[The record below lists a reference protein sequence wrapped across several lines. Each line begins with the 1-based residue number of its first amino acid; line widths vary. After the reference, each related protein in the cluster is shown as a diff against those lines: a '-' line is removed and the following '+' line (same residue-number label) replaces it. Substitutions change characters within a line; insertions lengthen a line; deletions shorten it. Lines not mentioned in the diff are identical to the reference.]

1 MPRACRC
8 HRSSNKPGSRPAA
21 AVVAVV
27 RRPHPHRPLRQR
39 PRAESAAL
47 GMDISRFFIDRPR
60 FAAVLSIFI
69 FLIGLLAIFQ
79 LPISEYPEVAPPQV
93 VVRAQF
99 PGANPRVISETV
111 AAPLEEAVNGV
122 EGLLYYESQGTSDG
136 GMTLTV
142 TFKVGTD
149 AEAAETAVQNR
160 VQRALP
166 RLPEIVRQV
175 GVTTEK
181 QASNLTMV
189 VHLVSPDNSRDA
201 LYLRNYGVL
210 QVRDDLQR
218 VPGMGSVLLFGGGD
232 YAMRVWLDPGK
243 LAARNLTASDVVGA
257 IREQNTQVAAGVVG
271 APPSTTGTEFQLSVN
286 AQGRLS
292 TEAQF
297 ADIIVR
303 TDTTSGAM
311 VRLKD
316 VGRVEMS
323 SNSYGLRS
331 LLNNKEAAA
340 IAIFQAP
347 GSNALALSDGVRA
360 RMEALKPNFPDGVDY
375 AIVYDPTRFVQTSI
389 EKVVVTLIEA
399 VLLVVLVVI
408 VFLQTWRASIIPLL
422 AVPVSIVGT
431 FAALLALGFSINT
444 LTLFGLVLAIGIV
457 VDDAIVV
464 VENVERNIERGLT
477 PHDATVQ
484 AMREVSGPIVAIA
497 LVLCAVFVP
506 LAFVPGLSGQF
517 YKQFAV
523 TIAISTVISAF
534 NSLTLSPALS
544 ALLLRPHD
552 APKDGLTRGMD
563 KLFGGFFRGFNRF
576 FKRSSNAYGRGVGG
590 VLRRKTVSL
599 VVYGLLLALTAF
611 MFIRT
616 PSGFV
621 PAPDKQY
628 LIGIAQLPAGASLD
642 RTDAVIRE
650 MSAIALKVPG
660 IVDAVA
666 FPGLSIAGFSAA
678 PNEGL
683 IFFGLEGFD
692 QRTSA
697 DKSKFA
703 ILGQVNG
710 ALQSIQ
716 GARIFVVPPPAVDGL
731 GAAGGFKVQVQ
742 DRGGLGEQAL
752 YGSVWGILGPIYG
765 NPKTSIGTPFSSYDI
780 NVPQLLADVDRVRAQ
795 QMGVRLSD
803 IYDTLQINLGS
814 LYVNDFNRFG
824 KTYQVIVQ
832 ADAPFRSQ
840 AGDITQLKTRNAKG
854 EMVPLAALMT
864 VEPTFGPTRVTR
876 YNGFPSADING
887 APNPGFSSGQA
898 EGEIETLLKSLPRGM
913 SYEWTDLSYQDRLT
927 RDVAIPGLGIKLPTL
942 AAVLTL
948 SVLLV
953 VLVLAAQYESWTLP
967 LAIILIVPMGVMS
980 ALIGVWMSSLPPFM
994 QAGDLN
1000 IFTQVALVVLVGLA
1014 CKNAILIVEFAKELE
1029 EQGKAMKDAVL
1040 EACRLRLR
1048 PILMTSI
1055 AFCAGVIP
1063 LILGSGAGSEMR
1075 RAMGIAVF
1083 SGMLGVTLFGI
1094 FLTPVFYALVRGS
1107 TERRRAKA
1115 ATLRAQIDASAHAVE
1130 DDNGNGGAR

>member
-1 MPRACRC
+1 
-8 HRSSNKPGSRPAA
+8 
-21 AVVAVV
+21 
-27 RRPHPHRPLRQR
+27 
-39 PRAESAAL
+39 
-47 GMDISRFFIDRPR
+47 MDISRFFIDRPR

-69 FLIGLLAIFQ
+69 FLIGLLAIFR

-111 AAPLEEAVNGV
+111 AAPLEEAINGV
-122 EGLLYYESQGTSDG
+122 ENLLYFDSQATADG

-142 TFKVGTD
+142 TFKVGTSPD
-149 AEAAETAVQNR
+149 AAETAVQNR
-160 VQRALP
+160 VNRALP
-166 RLPEIVRQV
+166 RLPDIVRQI

-189 VHLVSPDNSRDA
+189 VHLASPDNSRDA
-201 LYLRNYGVL
+201 LYLRNYGRL
-210 QVRDDLQR
+210 NVRDELLR
-218 VPGMGSVLLFGGGD
+218 VPGMGSVLMFGAGD
-232 YAMRVWLDPGK
+232 YAMRVWLDPNK
-243 LAARNLTASDVVGA
+243 LNARGLTAGDVVAA
-257 IREQNTQVAAGVVG
+257 IREQNAQVAAGVVG
-271 APPSTTGTEFQLSVN
+271 AAPAPAGTEFQLSIN
-286 AQGRLS
+286 TPGRLS
-292 TEAQF
+292 TEEEF
-297 ADIIVR
+297 AAIIVR
-303 TDTTSGAM
+303 SDTASGAL

-316 VGRVEMS
+316 VGRVEIS
-323 SNSYGLRS
+323 GNTYALRS

-340 IAIFQAP
+340 IAVFQAP
-347 GSNALALSDGVRA
+347 GSNALALSNDVRA
-360 RMEALKPNFPDGVDY
+360 TMKRLKPSFPAGVDY

-389 EKVVVTLIEA
+389 EKVVQTLIEA

-422 AVPVSIVGT
+422 AVPVSVVGT

-464 VENVERNIERGLT
+464 VENVERNIEAGLT

-517 YKQFAV
+517 YQQFAV
-523 TIAISTVISAF
+523 TITISTLISAF
-534 NSLTLSPALS
+534 NSLTLSPAL
-544 ALLLRPHD
+544 AAILLRPHD
-552 APKDGLTRGMD
+552 APKDGLTRAMD
-563 KLFGGFFRGFNRF
+563 AAFGRFFRAFDRGFRRNSER
-576 FKRSSNAYGRGVGG
+576 YGRGVSGI
-590 VLRRKTVSL
+590 LKRK
-599 VVYGLLLALTAF
+599 GLALGVYALLIAATLALF
-611 MFIRT
+611 ARL
-616 PSGFV
+616 PAGFV

-660 IVDAVA
+660 IVDSVA

-678 PNEGL
+678 PNEG
-683 IFFGLEGFD
+683 IVFFGLEDFD
-692 QRTSA
+692 KRTTP

-703 ILGQVNG
+703 ILGAVNG
-710 ALQSIQ
+710 AIQQIQ
-716 GARIFVVPPPAVDGL
+716 GARMFVVPPPAVDGL
-731 GAAGGFKVQVQ
+731 GSAGGFKIQVQ
-742 DRGGLGEQAL
+742 DRAGLGEQAL
-752 YGSVWGILGPIYG
+752 FGAVWGTLGQVYG
-765 NPKTSIGTPFSSYDI
+765 NPKTSIGTPFSTYDI
-780 NVPQLLADVDRVRAQ
+780 NVPQLFADVNRTRAK
-795 QMGVRLSD
+795 QMGVPLGS

-814 LYVNDFNRFG
+814 LYVNDFSRFG

-832 ADAPFRSQ
+832 ADAPFRAQ
-840 AGDITQLKTRNAKG
+840 ADDILRLKARNDRGQL
-854 EMVPLAALMT
+854 VSLATLMK

-876 YNGFPSADING
+876 YNGYPSADING

-898 EGEIETLLKSLPRGM
+898 EAEIEALLTQLPRGIT
-913 SYEWTDLSYQDRLT
+913 YEWTELSYQDRLT
-927 RDVAIPGLGIKLPTL
+927 RDVAVPGTQWRVPTL
-942 AAVLTL
+942 AAVLAL

-967 LAIILIVPMGVMS
+967 LAIVLIVPLGVLA
-980 ALIGVWMSSLPPFM
+980 ALFGVWVSSFPPFL

-1029 EQGKAMKDAVL
+1029 ERGRGCIDAIV

-1055 AFCAGVIP
+1055 AFCAGVLP

-1094 FLTPVFYALVRGS
+1094 FLTPVFYALLRQG
-1107 TERRRAKA
+1107 TAQRRARA
-1115 ATLRAQIDASAHAVE
+1115 EALRAAIDASAHPPSVA
-1130 DDNGNGGAR
+1130 DNPAPPTREGQP

>member
-1 MPRACRC
+1 
-8 HRSSNKPGSRPAA
+8 
-21 AVVAVV
+21 
-27 RRPHPHRPLRQR
+27 
-39 PRAESAAL
+39 
-47 GMDISRFFIDRPR
+47 MDISRFFIDRPR

-69 FLIGLLAIFQ
+69 FMIGAMSIFK
-79 LPISEYPEVAPPQV
+79 LPVSEYPEVAPPQI
-93 VVRAQF
+93 VVRAQY

-111 AAPLEEAVNGV
+111 ATPLEEQISGIEN
-122 EGLLYYESQGTSDG
+122 LLYFASQATADG
-136 GMTLTV
+136 AMSLTV
-142 TFKVGTD
+142 TFKIGTNP
-149 AEAAETAVQNR
+149 EAAETAVQNR
-160 VQRALP
+160 INRALP
-166 RLPEIVRQV
+166 RLPDIVRQI

-201 LYLRNYGVL
+201 LYLRNYGQL
-210 QVRDDLQR
+210 NVRDDLLR
-218 VPGMGSVLLFGGGD
+218 LPGMGSVLMFGAGE
-232 YAMRVWLDPGK
+232 YAMRIWLDPSK
-243 LAARNLTASDVVGA
+243 LAARSLTASDVVSA
-257 IREQNTQVAAGVVG
+257 IREQNAQVAAGVVG
-271 APPSTTGTEFQLSVN
+271 AAPARKGVEFELAIN
-286 AQGRLS
+286 TQGRL
-292 TEAQF
+292 TTQDQF

-303 TDTTSGAM
+303 ADTKTGAL
-311 VRLKD
+311 VRVKD
-316 VGRVEMS
+316 IGRVELS
-323 SNSYGLRS
+323 ANTYSLRS

-340 IAIFQAP
+340 IAVFQAP
-347 GSNALALSDGVRA
+347 GSNALALSNSVRA
-360 RMEALKPNFPDGVDY
+360 SMEKLKPNFPPGVDY

-534 NSLTLSPALS
+534 NSLTLSPAM
-544 ALLLRPHD
+544 AAILLRPHD
-552 APKDGLTRGMD
+552 APKDRVTRVMD
-563 KLFGGFFRGFNRF
+563 SVFGRFFAWFNRV

-590 VLRRKTVSL
+590 VLHRKSVALL
-599 VVYGLLLALTAF
+599 VYALLIAATLFLFA
-611 MFIRT
+611 RT

-628 LIGIAQLPAGASLD
+628 LVGIAQLPAGASLD
-642 RTDAVIRE
+642 RTEAVIRE

-660 IVDAVA
+660 IIDSVA

-678 PNEGL
+678 PNEG
-683 IFFGLEGFD
+683 IVFFGLESFD
-692 QRTSA
+692 KRTSP

-710 ALQSIQ
+710 AIQQIQ
-716 GARIFVVPPPAVDGL
+716 GARMFVVPPPAVDGL
-731 GAAGGFKVQVQ
+731 GAAGGFKLQVQ
-742 DRGGLGEQAL
+742 DRSGQGEQAL
-752 YGSVWGILGPIYG
+752 FGAVWGTLGQVYG
-765 NPKTSIGTPFSSYDI
+765 NPKSTIGTPFSTYDI
-780 NVPQLLADVDRVRAQ
+780 NVPQLQANVDRTRAK
-795 QMGVRLSD
+795 QMGVGLAD
-803 IYDTLQINLGS
+803 IYNTLQINLGS
-814 LYVNDFNRFG
+814 LYVNDFSQFG

-832 ADAPFRSQ
+832 ADAPFRADAQ
-840 AGDITQLKTRNAKG
+840 AITQLKTRNVSG
-854 EMVPLAALMT
+854 EMVPLSALMQ

-887 APNPGFSSGQA
+887 AAKPGFSSGQS
-898 EGEIETLLKSLPRGM
+898 EGEIEALLKQLPRGM
-913 SYEWTDLSYQDRLT
+913 AYEWTDLSYQDRLT
-927 RDVAIPGLGIKLPTL
+927 RDIAIPGTDIKVPTL
-942 AAVLTL
+942 AAVLAL
-948 SVLLV
+948 SVVLV

-967 LAIILIVPMGVMS
+967 LAIIMIVPMGVLS
-980 ALIGVWMSSLPPFM
+980 ALFGVWISSLPLFKQP
-994 QAGDLN
+994 GDLN

-1029 EQGKAMKDAVL
+1029 AQGRAVHEAVI

-1055 AFCAGVIP
+1055 AFCAGVVP
-1063 LILGSGAGSEMR
+1063 LIVGSGAGSEMR

-1094 FLTPVFYALVRGS
+1094 FLTPVFYALLRKG
-1107 TERRRAKA
+1107 TEKRRAHA
-1115 ATLRAQIDASAHAVE
+1115 AEVRAQVEASAHPPIEPASDQE
-1130 DDNGNGGAR
+1130 AAK

>member
-1 MPRACRC
+1 
-8 HRSSNKPGSRPAA
+8 
-21 AVVAVV
+21 
-27 RRPHPHRPLRQR
+27 
-39 PRAESAAL
+39 
-47 GMDISRFFIDRPR
+47 MDISRFFIDRPR

-69 FLIGLLAIFQ
+69 FMIGAMSIFK
-79 LPISEYPEVAPPQV
+79 LPVSEYPEVAPPQI
-93 VVRAQF
+93 VVRAQY

-111 AAPLEEAVNGV
+111 ATPLEEQISGIEN
-122 EGLLYYESQGTSDG
+122 LLYFASQATADG
-136 GMTLTV
+136 AMSLTV
-142 TFKVGTD
+142 TFKIGTNP
-149 AEAAETAVQNR
+149 EAAETAVQNR
-160 VQRALP
+160 INRALP
-166 RLPEIVRQV
+166 RLPDIVRQI

-201 LYLRNYGVL
+201 LYLRNYGQL
-210 QVRDDLQR
+210 NVRDDLLR
-218 VPGMGSVLLFGGGD
+218 LPGMGSVLMFGAGE
-232 YAMRVWLDPGK
+232 YAMRIWLDPSK
-243 LAARNLTASDVVGA
+243 LAARSLTASDVVSA
-257 IREQNTQVAAGVVG
+257 IREQNAQVAAGVVG
-271 APPSTTGTEFQLSVN
+271 AAPARKGVEFELAIN
-286 AQGRLS
+286 TQGRL
-292 TEAQF
+292 TTQDQF

-303 TDTTSGAM
+303 ADTKTGAL
-311 VRLKD
+311 VRVKD
-316 VGRVEMS
+316 IGRVELS
-323 SNSYGLRS
+323 ANTYSLRS

-340 IAIFQAP
+340 IAVFQAP
-347 GSNALALSDGVRA
+347 GSNALALSNSVRA
-360 RMEALKPNFPDGVDY
+360 SMEKLKPNFPPGVDY

-534 NSLTLSPALS
+534 NSLTLSPAM
-544 ALLLRPHD
+544 AAILLRPHD
-552 APKDGLTRGMD
+552 APKDRVTRVMD
-563 KLFGGFFRGFNRF
+563 SVFGRFFAWFNRV

-590 VLRRKTVSL
+590 VLHRKSVALL
-599 VVYGLLLALTAF
+599 VYALLIAATLFLFA
-611 MFIRT
+611 RT

-628 LIGIAQLPAGASLD
+628 LVGIAQLPAGASLD
-642 RTDAVIRE
+642 RTEAVIRE

-660 IVDAVA
+660 IVDSVA

-678 PNEGL
+678 PNEG
-683 IFFGLEGFD
+683 IVFFGLESFD
-692 QRTSA
+692 KRTSP

-710 ALQSIQ
+710 AIQQIQ
-716 GARIFVVPPPAVDGL
+716 GARMFVVPPPAVDGL
-731 GAAGGFKVQVQ
+731 GAAGGFKLQVQ
-742 DRGGLGEQAL
+742 DRSGQGEQAL
-752 YGSVWGILGPIYG
+752 FGAVWGTLGQVYG
-765 NPKTSIGTPFSSYDI
+765 NPKSTIGTPFSTYDI
-780 NVPQLLADVDRVRAQ
+780 NVPQLQANVDRTRAK
-795 QMGVRLSD
+795 QMGVGLAD
-803 IYDTLQINLGS
+803 IYNTLQINLGS
-814 LYVNDFNRFG
+814 LYVNDFSQFG

-832 ADAPFRSQ
+832 ADAPFRADAQ
-840 AGDITQLKTRNAKG
+840 AITQLKTRNVSG
-854 EMVPLAALMT
+854 EMVPLSALMQ

-887 APNPGFSSGQA
+887 AAKPGFSSGQS
-898 EGEIETLLKSLPRGM
+898 EGEIEALLKQLPRGM
-913 SYEWTDLSYQDRLT
+913 AYEWTDLSYQDRLT
-927 RDVAIPGLGIKLPTL
+927 RDIAIPGTDIKVPTL
-942 AAVLTL
+942 AAVLAL
-948 SVLLV
+948 SVVLV

-967 LAIILIVPMGVMS
+967 LAIIMIVPMGVLS
-980 ALIGVWMSSLPPFM
+980 ALFGVWISSLPLFKQP
-994 QAGDLN
+994 GDLN

-1029 EQGKAMKDAVL
+1029 AQGRAVHEAVI

-1055 AFCAGVIP
+1055 AFCAGVVP
-1063 LILGSGAGSEMR
+1063 LIVGSGAGSEMR

-1094 FLTPVFYALVRGS
+1094 FLTPVFYALLRKG
-1107 TERRRAKA
+1107 TEKRRAHA
-1115 ATLRAQIDASAHAVE
+1115 AEVRAQVEASAHPPIEPASDQE
-1130 DDNGNGGAR
+1130 AAK